1 MATAPK
7 HLDRSLDMYLR
18 EINRTPILTPEE
30 EVELAKRVKQ
40 GDKAAVDK
48 LTEANL
54 RFVVSVAKQYTNM
67 GLSLEDLINEGN
79 LGLIRAV
86 RRFDET
92 KGYKF
97 ISYAVWWIRQ
107 AILQALAEQSR
118 IVRVPLNKAGVL
130 HKIGKVMHSL
140 RQEYGREATPDE
152 IAGELDMSVSEL
164 NETMKISRTHLSLDA
179 PFSPDAEG
187 TLMDVIEDNV
197 TLPPDEVYMRKA
209 RAQEINRAVASL
221 SPREAR
227 IISLYF
233 GLHGE
238 GPYTLEQ
245 IGKEMN
251 LTRERIRQLKE
262 RAIRRLR
269 HASRSKRLKA
279 FLN

>member
-1 MATAPK
+1 MARK
-7 HLDRSLDMYLR
+7 KRVESSLDMYLK
-18 EINRTPILTPEE
+18 EINKTPILTQEQE
-30 EVELAKRVKQ
+30 IALAKRVKQ
-40 GDKAAVDK
+40 DDKEAIDQ
-48 LTEANL
+48 LTKANL
-54 RFVVSVAKQYTNM
+54 RFVVSVAKQYMNM

-79 LGLIRAV
+79 IGLMRAV

-92 KGYKF
+92 RGYKF

-118 IVRVPLNKAGVL
+118 IVRVPLNKAGML
-130 HKIGKVMHSL
+130 HKIGKVSRDL
-140 RQEYGREATPDE
+140 RQEYGREATSDE
-152 IAGELDMSVSEL
+152 IADELDMSVNEL
-164 NETMKISRTHLSLDA
+164 NETMKISRSHLSLDA
-179 PFSPDAEG
+179 PFSQEG
-187 TLMDVIEDNV
+187 DGCLMDILEDDVN
-197 TLPPDEVYMRKA
+197 LSPDEVVMRKS
-209 RAQEINRAVASL
+209 RTDEINRAISTL
-221 SPREAR
+221 SEREAR

-262 RAIRRLR
+262 RAIKRLR
-269 HASRSKRLKA
+269 HASRSKRLRA